1 MQLKSQED
9 VTGQLNTLTIGKEE
23 CEQTQGTS
31 PTTAEDEDYEL
42 QSHSS
47 LRLSS
52 REGTSKDL
60 CNLSICSHED
70 VEERGPKDIAGES
83 ESSSS
88 VGLEGHATLRPHGG
102 TPPVI
107 KPYDLA
113 HVPLKQKKNAW
124 LSLKPPTGD
133 AHLRL
138 SRSKSVPSEAL
149 PSTQERQVQFL
160 AVEIREYSQTLGD
173 NPSVSYGPPISLDWE
188 YDSADPVPLDDFE
201 AGRGKR
207 RNLRQMMLNYY
218 HRTNVLQHILGFSEK
233 ELNAAQKAAEKIK
246 GQRAM
251 TKATLGVSKLE
262 EAWQST
268 RRKMFAKKR

>member
-1 MQLKSQED
+1 
-9 VTGQLNTLTIGKEE
+9 
-23 CEQTQGTS
+23 
-31 PTTAEDEDYEL
+31 
-42 QSHSS
+42 
-47 LRLSS
+47 
-52 REGTSKDL
+52 
-60 CNLSICSHED
+60 
-70 VEERGPKDIAGES
+70 
-83 ESSSS
+83 
-88 VGLEGHATLRPHGG
+88 
-102 TPPVI
+102 VI
-107 KPYDLA
+107 KPYDLTD
-113 HVPLKQKKNAW
+113 VPLKQKKNAW
-124 LSLKPPTGD
+124 LSLKPPSGE
-133 AHLRL
+133 ASLRL
-138 SRSKSVPSEAL
+138 SRCKSVPSEDL
-149 PSTQERQVQFL
+149 PSTQARRVQFL

-188 YDSADPVPLDDFE
+188 YDSLTPIPLDDFE

-218 HRTNVLQHILGFSEK
+218 QRINVLQHILGFSEK